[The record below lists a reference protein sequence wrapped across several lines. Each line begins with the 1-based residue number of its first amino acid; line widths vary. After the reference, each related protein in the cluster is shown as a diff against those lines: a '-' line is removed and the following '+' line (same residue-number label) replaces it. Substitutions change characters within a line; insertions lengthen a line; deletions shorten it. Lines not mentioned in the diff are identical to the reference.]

1 MGKFWFDVHLPA
13 WCLGHHL
20 VSVCSPDYGDSLIVF
35 WQYSSTTY
43 EHLYIWVFVFV
54 AMRFTS
60 SACHNDKR
68 NVAMIGAVM
77 AYCQGKTR
85 PGSCNWTIFQF
96 SWPCRRF
103 MDFSGKCCCNKHV
116 TARFANDSMIM
127 MPLLKPEP
135 RSRAFHLFHI
145 HWNSFGP
152 LEDQESGPT
161 KISSLTA
168 LKGTET
174 ASFDGASAE
183 KRRDIMLEGRWGENG
198 FSSFKQNQRMAQEFQ
213 KWWFF

>member
-1 MGKFWFDVHLPA
+1 M
-13 WCLGHHL
+13 
-20 VSVCSPDYGDSLIVF
+20 
-35 WQYSSTTY
+35 
-43 EHLYIWVFVFV
+43 FV

-183 KRRDIMLEGRWGENG
+183 KRRDIMLEGR
-198 FSSFKQNQRMAQEFQ
+198 
-213 KWWFF
+213 